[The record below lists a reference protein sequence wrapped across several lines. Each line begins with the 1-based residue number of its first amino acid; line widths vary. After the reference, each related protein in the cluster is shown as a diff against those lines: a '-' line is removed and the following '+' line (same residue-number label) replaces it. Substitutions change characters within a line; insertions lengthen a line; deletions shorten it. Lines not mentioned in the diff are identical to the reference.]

1 MTPSRKR
8 HQHDYRPIDDCHK
21 NLEIHAAAVY
31 QINRNIQHSNKQKL
45 SYSDDAIM
53 QKTST

>member
-1 MTPSRKR
+1 MTSSRKR